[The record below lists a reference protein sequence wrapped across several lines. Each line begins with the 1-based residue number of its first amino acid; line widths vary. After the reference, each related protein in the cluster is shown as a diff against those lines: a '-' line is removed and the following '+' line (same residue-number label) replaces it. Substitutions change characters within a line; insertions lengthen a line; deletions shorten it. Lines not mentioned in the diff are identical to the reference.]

1 MPRIFVELF
10 AEAILSRY
18 VVIDF
23 PEDATLNEL
32 PWEEISEA
40 ADSRGIP
47 WEEWEEPKYV
57 SWSDCSPPEESTPT
71 DVRIIRARSERRHGL
86 RIVTRTG
93 EEGEKGT
100 ELRVAPLEDRTNSE
114 RTN

>member
-47 WEEWEEPKYV
+47 WEE
-57 SWSDCSPPEESTPT
+57 STPT

-93 EEGEKGT
+93 EEGEK
-100 ELRVAPLEDRTNSE
+100 AHQISQ
-114 RTN
+114 

>member
-40 ADSRGIP
+40 ADSDSNTLSLPSMHSNWDGGVLPASPVLPDSLVRL
-47 WEEWEEPKYV
+47 EMSAKY
-57 SWSDCSPPEESTPT
+57 
-71 DVRIIRARSERRHGL
+71 
-86 RIVTRTG
+86 
-93 EEGEKGT
+93 
-100 ELRVAPLEDRTNSE
+100 
-114 RTN
+114 

>member
-57 SWSDCSPPEESTPT
+57 SWRRKTN
-71 DVRIIRARSERRHGL
+71 VRGFAVR
-86 RIVTRTG
+86 
-93 EEGEKGT
+93 EGGQQ
-100 ELRVAPLEDRTNSE
+100 
-114 RTN
+114 